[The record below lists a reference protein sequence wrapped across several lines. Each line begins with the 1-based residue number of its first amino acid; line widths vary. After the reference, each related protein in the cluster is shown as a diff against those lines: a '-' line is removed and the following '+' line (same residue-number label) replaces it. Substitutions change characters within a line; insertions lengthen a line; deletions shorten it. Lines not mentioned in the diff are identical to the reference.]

1 MALYKEEFPFVNAHQ
16 INLDWILK
24 KIKEFQAVV
33 DDCKEKVDAFG
44 TRLDSVETDIHNINL
59 AISSVQGDITAL
71 NGAVGDINVTLA
83 EHGRILTSFQGTLES
98 IEARLVIIVNDIS
111 NLYASTNNLGARVTL
126 LEAATINPITMAV
139 SPDSQIVS
147 GMDLRYQ
154 PTRANGF
161 PYTIEYI
168 PTQDPS
174 DHRIG
179 LRYNV
184 NRGLVFPSD
193 DNAAPE
199 LWKWYG
205 DWNSPTQLDTWSI
218 TFRIYN
224 AADSSFTDYKVENL
238 TLGDNWRGRTALGNT
253 GLRFDIKNGELQLDY
268 YYHSDDVAGYAL
280 RVIKLERGST
290 ATEIIES
297 RKDSDLQQIAK
308 SVSGSDSIHYT
319 GEATF
324 SMDFDTDP
332 SKTWINDNCK
342 IVADLYKKGGILSG
356 AIRVYVETDEAL
368 NLSNLETSS
377 VDIDISSWNIPAIGV
392 TSGNMLAIQN
402 NIVTGEQ
409 YIISGINDD
418 GIFDTIRL
426 QPHFTAITTAADGY
440 FATIPFTVPL
450 A

>member
-1 MALYKEEFPFVNAHQ
+1 MGLFEWLPYANKHGLNEDWMIKFIEETKNTLEVWQEKMTGFESRLTGLEENYGSLVEQVGSINSQ
-16 INLDWILK
+16 IGSLSRD
-24 KIKEFQAVV
+24 
-33 DDCKEKVDAFG
+33 
-44 TRLDSVETDIHNINL
+44 
-59 AISSVQGDITAL
+59 
-71 NGAVGDINVTLA
+71 VGDIQITLA

-98 IEARLVIIVNDIS
+98 IEARLVIIVRDIT
-111 NLYASTNNLGARVTL
+111 NLYNSCSNLGARVTL

-139 SPDSQIVS
+139 SPDSQVVS

-154 PTRANGF
+154 PVRGNGF

-168 PTQDPS
+168 PTQDPA
-174 DHRIG
+174 DQRVG

-184 NRGLVFPSD
+184 NRGLVIPADYEAS
-193 DNAAPE
+193 PE

-224 AADSSFTDYKVENL
+224 ATDSSFTDYKFENIA
-238 TLGDNWRGRTALGNT
+238 LGDNWRGRTMIGNT
-253 GLRFDIKNGELQLDY
+253 GIRFDIKNGELQLDY
-268 YYHSDDVAGYAL
+268 YYHSDASSGYAL

-297 RKDSDLQQIAK
+297 RKDSDLQQIAA
-308 SVSGSDSIHYT
+308 SLSGSDNASYS

-324 SMDFDTDP
+324 SMEFDCSP

-342 IVADLYKKGGILSG
+342 IVADLKKVGKILSG
-356 AIRVYVETDEAL
+356 AIRIYVETDEAL
-368 NLSNLETSS
+368 TLSDLETSS
-377 VDIDISSWNIPAIGV
+377 VEIDVSSWNIPQLGV
-392 TSGNMLAIQN
+392 TSGNLLAIQN
-402 NIVTGEQ
+402 DIVTGEQ
-409 YIISGINDD
+409 YKLSGFNDN
-418 GIFDTIRL
+418 GILDHFLL
-426 QPHFTAITTAADGY
+426 QPHFTQITTAADGY